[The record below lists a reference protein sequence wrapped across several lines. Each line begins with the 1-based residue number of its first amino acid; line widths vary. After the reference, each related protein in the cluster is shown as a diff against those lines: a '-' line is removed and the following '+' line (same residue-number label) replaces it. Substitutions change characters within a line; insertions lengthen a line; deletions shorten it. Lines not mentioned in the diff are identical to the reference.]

1 MRRRPG
7 LRFAAL
13 YFLMLLPVGLQTPYL
28 FLFFQRRG
36 LSDSQL
42 GTLASVSPMVTL
54 LVPPLWGMIADRLGD
69 RRRLLALL
77 LASSA
82 VVFPCIIGVT
92 SFLGTLVLM
101 TLFSAF
107 SMPPNALADAITL
120 EHVEKTGEDYGRM
133 RLWGSVGFAAP
144 LLAMGLVL
152 KPTSAGSPQALYPI
166 FVGYAIFRLLAAG
179 WSWMLPES
187 SGPAAGRLD
196 LRAARAFASPRFLCL
211 ALCAL
216 IGWGAM
222 SSYYL
227 YFSIYLDRI
236 GVADNAKGYFWAIA
250 VAAEIVMM
258 FCVGGL
264 IRRIG
269 VKWTFTIGI
278 AGVALRLFAYSLLH
292 QPLYVAPV
300 QCLHALTF
308 AAFSVSSITF
318 VSRLVPPELRA
329 SGQTLW
335 MALTSGLGAA
345 LGSKLAGAAVSALGL
360 ASMYRLFGAAAAL
373 AMVIAVLGVRE
384 PPAR

>member
-133 RLWGSVGFAAP
+133 RLWGSVG
-144 LLAMGLVL
+144 
-152 KPTSAGSPQALYPI
+152 
-166 FVGYAIFRLLAAG
+166 
-179 WSWMLPES
+179 
-187 SGPAAGRLD
+187 
-196 LRAARAFASPRFLCL
+196 FASPRFLCL